1 MELIK
6 QSKEQDK
13 TARSAQAHVPANL
26 VRKLCE
32 GVGAWLHFEY
42 LCRRDGLFSEQYLSV
57 PVCQILSSALGD
69 RIHSEFE
76 HPILSRAMDG
86 AGRRPSIDF
95 VFCDPHPSIRV
106 AVETK
111 WAGSSHTT
119 AASIIWD
126 LIRLELIAHHFK
138 ATCIFLLAGR
148 QSDLDALF
156 ADSDFA
162 GPPRTPSRHPIL
174 RVNSDS
180 LSNLSIGAHT
190 HYRIPLLRSVLERCQ
205 DVAVPREILTR
216 RSKPFPAECKNKNYQ
231 VFAWEVLSAEKREEF
246 IPSESRYFKVLT

>member
-1 MELIK
+1 MELIENTQK
-6 QSKEQDK
+6 PDK
-13 TARSAQAHVPANL
+13 KTPSTQAHVPNNL
-26 VRKLCE
+26 VRKLSE

-42 LCRRDGLFSEQYLSV
+42 LCRRDGLFSEHYLSV

-76 HPILSRAMDG
+76 HPVLAPAMKG
-86 AGRRPSIDF
+86 SGRRPSIDF
-95 VFCDPHPSIRV
+95 VYCAPHPTIRV

-119 AASIIWD
+119 PASIIWD

-138 ATCIFLLAGR
+138 AKCIFLLAGR

-162 GPPRTPSRHPIL
+162 GPPKTPSRCPIL
-174 RVNSDS
+174 RVKSGG
-180 LSNLSIGAHT
+180 LSKLTIGANP

-205 DVAVPREILTR
+205 NVAVPREILTQR
-216 RSKPFPAECKNKNYQ
+216 AKPFPADCKNKNFQ
-231 VFAWEVLSAEKREEF
+231 VYAWEVLSAQKRAEF
-246 IPSESRYFKVLT
+246 IPSASRYFKVLT